1 MIAFLAIVA
10 RGVVFHGNITLTFQM
25 ATLGLFS
32 FGILGY
38 TIGRIAEMV
47 IEDSIREKILS
58 EFTEETRQYY
68 LEQSEQLK
76 KQGEEDQENLLR
88 IQKLLDLHRS
98 LFMRFVHLEI
108 SKGLDKKISEQISQ
122 N

>member
-10 RGVVFHGNITLTFQM
+10 RGIVFHGNITLTLPM

-47 IEDSIREKILS
+47 IEDSIRERLLI
-58 EFTEETRQYY
+58 
-68 LEQSEQLK
+68 QLK
-76 KQGEEDQENLLR
+76 KQCSEDQLT
-88 IQKLLDLHRS
+88 
-98 LFMRFVHLEI
+98 
-108 SKGLDKKISEQISQ
+108 
-122 N
+122 